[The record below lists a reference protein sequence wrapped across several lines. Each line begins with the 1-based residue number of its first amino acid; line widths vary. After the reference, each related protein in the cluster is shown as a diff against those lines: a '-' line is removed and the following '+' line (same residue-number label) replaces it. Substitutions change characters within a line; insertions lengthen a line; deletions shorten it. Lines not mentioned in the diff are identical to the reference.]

1 MPPGSPW
8 NMDALCIPYSPHAH
22 PPMVVVPE
30 MVCKTSCYQGFSPQ
44 PSHGRHRP
52 SADGTGKFYLDVQLV
67 QRAQES
73 PPLSRPPSS
82 FPLPEGTL
90 KVQCHVSLESSTLPR
105 PAHPFT
111 PLHWG
116 GGEGCEEVGGLEEL
130 DQNGTCTDSSVHC
143 PSSGQRPRRGLK
155 RRGLDS
161 SWGSRLLP

>member
-1 MPPGSPW
+1 MPYASPTRPMPTLPW
-8 NMDALCIPYSPHAH
+8 LWFLRWFARPHATKGSH
-22 PPMVVVPE
+22 PNPAM
-30 MVCKTSCYQGFSPQ
+30 
-44 PSHGRHRP
+44 
-52 SADGTGKFYLDVQLV
+52 DGTDRVQMEQVSFIWTFNLC
-67 QRAQES
+67 RELRS
-73 PPLSRPPSS
+73 PPPLSRPPSS

>member
-1 MPPGSPW
+1 MPYASPTHPKPTLPW
-8 NMDALCIPYSPHAH
+8 LWFLRWFSRPHAT
-22 PPMVVVPE
+22 
-30 MVCKTSCYQGFSPQ
+30 KGS
-44 PSHGRHRP
+44 RP
-52 SADGTGKFYLDVQLV
+52 NPAMDGTDRVQMEQVSFIWTFNLF
-67 QRAQES
+67 RELRGP

-90 KVQCHVSLESSTLPR
+90 KVQCHVSLESSTLPH

-116 GGEGCEEVGGLEEL
+116 GGKGCEEVGGLEEL

-143 PSSGQRPRRGLK
+143 PCSGRRPRRGLK